1 LGKIIDRGIKDQK
14 TGSGVNM
21 LIRKN
26 ISLDDK
32 YLKKL
37 QPLLDANDG
46 NLSAAVRD
54 TIEVAD
60 TALTYHKSIDE
71 AIRFLKEN
79 PAEEEL
85 NDTIQ
90 SGENIVINKT
100 MLEWLFRYTKGRL
113 TDEELVN
120 ELINPFEIQDMRQLE
135 DHLNRIFRSY
145 QWAIRTSIKCEDIN
159 NPESALVIFSN
170 ATVNSRDF
178 FAQLVAHFLARW
190 KQLDV
195 EHVFR
200 RANSTQIS
208 FKKNL
213 SMSSNEIMPGIR
225 KHFGYLDIICKEL
238 DDNTDFWA
246 QVMYTYNVERYNL
259 LTLHR
264 SQFEIFATGEVP
276 NPTKIL
282 ERMCK
287 QSVSDMNLP
296 DLLINFKKMYLA
308 AQLVKN
314 IEICLEPGRESV
326 TIFHD
331 FKNEKF
337 IRNLVEYFSNIFR
350 ENGTPFETSS
360 YSSMIE
366 FKFYQKPKLDSPD
379 LYMMEEPEDIWYP
392 AKE

>member
-1 LGKIIDRGIKDQK
+1 
-14 TGSGVNM
+14 M

-71 AIRFLKEN
+71 AIKFLKET
-79 PAEEEL
+79 PAKEEL
-85 NDTIQ
+85 NDTIRN
-90 SGENIVINKT
+90 GENIVINKT
-100 MLEWLFRYTKGRL
+100 MLEWLFRHTRGRL

-135 DHLNRIFRSY
+135 EYLNRIFRNY
-145 QWAIRTSIKCEDIN
+145 QWAIRTSIKCEDIH
-159 NPESALVIFSN
+159 NPESALVVFSN
-170 ATVNSRDF
+170 ASVNSRDF
-178 FAQLVAHFLARW
+178 FAQLVAFFLAKW
-190 KQLDV
+190 KQLDID
-195 EHVFR
+195 HIFR

-213 SMSSNEIMPGIR
+213 SISSNEIMPGIR
-225 KHFGYLDIICKEL
+225 THFGYLEMVCKEL
-238 DDNTDFWA
+238 DDNAEFWT
-246 QVMYTYNVERYNL
+246 QLMNTYNIERYNL
-259 LTLHR
+259 VTLHR
-264 SQFEIFATGEVP
+264 NQFEIFATGEIP

-282 ERMCK
+282 ERLYK
-287 QSVSDMNLP
+287 QSVSDMPLH

-308 AQLVKN
+308 TQLVKN
-314 IEICLEPGRESV
+314 IEVCLEPGKEAV

-337 IRNLVEYFSNIFR
+337 IHNLVEYFSHIFR
-350 ENGTPFETSS
+350 ENGTPFETFS

-366 FKFYQKPKLDSPD
+366 FRFYKESKINIPELSRIEELEGPEYVLENRKL
-379 LYMMEEPEDIWYP
+379 
-392 AKE
+392 

>member
-1 LGKIIDRGIKDQK
+1 
-14 TGSGVNM
+14 M

-60 TALTYHKSIDE
+60 IALAYHKSIDE
-71 AIRFLKEN
+71 AIKFLKET
-79 PAEEEL
+79 PAKEEL
-85 NDTIQ
+85 NDTIR

-100 MLEWLFRYTKGRL
+100 MLEWLFKHTRGRL
-113 TDEELVN
+113 TDGEIVN
-120 ELINPFEIQDMRQLE
+120 ELINPFEIQDMKQLE
-135 DHLNRIFRSY
+135 EYLNRIFRSY
-145 QWAIRTSIKCEDIN
+145 QWAIRTSIKCDNIN
-159 NPESALVIFSN
+159 NPESALVIISN
-170 ATVNSRDF
+170 STVNSRDF
-178 FAQLVAHFLARW
+178 FSQLVAQFLARW

-195 EHVFR
+195 EHIFR

-225 KHFGYLDIICKEL
+225 THFGYLDMVCKEL
-238 DDNTDFWA
+238 DDNTEFWT
-246 QVMYTYNVERYNL
+246 QVMYTYNIERYNL
-259 LTLHR
+259 VTLHR
-264 SQFEIFATGEVP
+264 SQFEVFATGEVP
-276 NPTKIL
+276 NPTKVL
-282 ERMCK
+282 ERLCK
-287 QSVSDMNLP
+287 QSVSDMTLP

-308 AQLVKN
+308 TQLVKN
-314 IEICLEPGRESV
+314 VEIYLEPGRESV

-331 FKNEKF
+331 FKNEGV
-337 IRNLVEYFSNIFR
+337 IHNLVEYFSHIFR

-360 YSSMIE
+360 YASMIE
-366 FKFYQKPKLDSPD
+366 FRFYQEPKLLSSDISR
-379 LYMMEEPEDIWYP
+379 MEELEGPEYS
-392 AKE
+392 AKK